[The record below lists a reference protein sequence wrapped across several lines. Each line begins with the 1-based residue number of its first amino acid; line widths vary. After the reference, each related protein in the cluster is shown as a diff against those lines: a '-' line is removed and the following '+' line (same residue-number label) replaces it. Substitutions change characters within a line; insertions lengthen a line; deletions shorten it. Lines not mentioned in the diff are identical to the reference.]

1 MPCPHIAPVSPC
13 PSSCSRSFSSCTGW
27 GRSVRWPR
35 LVQDGG
41 GCSVLPGEVSA
52 EALGTQSPELSV
64 RSVTVSSVTRTIT
77 QCWSPRL
84 LPVHPLT
91 PPFRGPRHVLLLGPF
106 ILCFPNLSPNR
117 FFSSVLPKPCIVPI
131 CLLFF
136 RNRGASIL
144 CPAPAAQGVLPA
156 CRLHPAG
163 LSAFTSSALTPT

>member
-1 MPCPHIAPVSPC
+1 ML
-13 PSSCSRSFSSCTGW
+13 
-27 GRSVRWPR
+27 PR
-35 LVQDGG
+35 
-41 GCSVLPGEVSA
+41 EVSA

-117 FFSSVLPKPCIVPI
+117 FFASVLPKPCIAPI
-131 CLLFF
+131 CLLFY

-144 CPAPAAQGVLPA
+144 CPAPAAQSTLPA